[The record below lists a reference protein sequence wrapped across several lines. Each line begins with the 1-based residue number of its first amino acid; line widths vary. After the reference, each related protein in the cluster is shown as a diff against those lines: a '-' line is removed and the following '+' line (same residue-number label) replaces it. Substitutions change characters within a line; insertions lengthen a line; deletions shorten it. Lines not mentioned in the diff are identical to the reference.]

1 VEIRVPGD
9 KSISHRAL
17 LFGALA
23 RGGSRVRGILPGA
36 DPSATAEILRS
47 LGVPVPALPAGGEE
61 LRIPGVGLTGLRTPS
76 RVLDC
81 VNSGTT
87 ARLLLGIL
95 AGQPLEATLTGDE
108 SLRRRPMGRVVEPL
122 TVMGAQVKQVGSPA
136 GSMRLPLEIR
146 GGPLRPIQH
155 TSPVASAQV
164 KSALLLAGLVGG
176 VRVEF
181 FEPRRSRDHTER
193 LLASAGIP
201 LEEGPS
207 ANGGWRVLLSDPPG
221 SLPPFDLDVPGDP
234 SSAAFFL
241 VLALLLDMPLVIRGV
256 GVNPTRT
263 GILPVLERM
272 GAHIDVEGLVHAGGE
287 PVADLVVQRGS
298 LRATDI
304 GGEEIPAL
312 IDEIPILAILA
323 ARAQGITRITGAEE
337 LRVKESDRIRALV
350 ENLRAVGV
358 QVQELP
364 DGLEVTGTDAPLSGK
379 VRSHHDHRIAMAFGV
394 LGAPPGNTIQVE
406 GASVVD
412 VSFPGFWELLARVV
426 SEAPVPQAGRDD
438 DPPPAGPRV
447 GGSAPVSAPP
457 PEDSQGGPVIT
468 LDGPA
473 GSGKSTTAREV
484 ARRLGFRHLDSGSL
498 YRGITLALREA
509 GVPAEDWPGLTLEQ
523 LDAIPLHLVPI
534 PGGFELQLGG
544 RPLGDELRDPA
555 VTDLVP
561 TLAGLPAIRNWLLGT
576 QRSAARWGGLV
587 ADGRDMGTVV
597 FPDAAV
603 KVFLTAELEERA
615 RRRYLQEEGSEAGA
629 DQLES
634 EAMRLEA
641 RDRKDRERATS
652 PLRQAEGAL
661 VLDTTGLDFQEQ
673 VERVLTAVQGSGK
686 VTPSS

>member
-1 VEIRVPGD
+1 MEIRVPGD

-17 LFGALA
+17 LFCALA
-23 RGGSRVRGILPGA
+23 RGGSRVRGILPGE
-36 DPSATAEILRS
+36 DPAATAEILRA
-47 LGVPVPALPAGGEE
+47 LGVPVPALPSGGEE
-61 LRIPGVGLTGLRTPS
+61 MRIPGVGLRGLRTPS
-76 RVLDC
+76 RTLDC

-122 TVMGAQVKQVGSPA
+122 TAMGAQVKQVGTPS
-136 GSMRLPLEIR
+136 GSVRLPLEIR

-155 TSPVASAQV
+155 VSPVASAQV

-193 LLASAGIP
+193 LLTSAGIH
-201 LEEGPS
+201 LEEGPTDD
-207 ANGGWRVLLSDPPG
+207 GGWRVLLPGAPG

-241 VLALLLDMPLVIRGV
+241 VLALLLDVPLVIRGV
-256 GVNPTRT
+256 GVNPTRM

-272 GAHIDVEGLVHAGGE
+272 GARVDMEGVVLSGGE
-287 PVADLVVQRGS
+287 PVADLVVHRGN
-298 LRATDI
+298 LRATEI
-304 GGEEIPAL
+304 GGDEIPAL
-312 IDEIPILAILA
+312 IDEIPILAMLA
-323 ARAQGITRITGAEE
+323 ARAEGVTRITGAEE

-394 LGAPPGNTIQVE
+394 LGAPPGNSIQVE

-412 VSFPGFWELLARVV
+412 VSFPGFWELLSRVA
-426 SEAPVPQAGRDD
+426 SEAGPARGGRGEE
-438 DPPPAGPRV
+438 PPPAGPD
-447 GGSAPVSAPP
+447 GGRS
-457 PEDSQGGPVIT
+457 PEADVATPEPSGGGPIIT

-498 YRGITLALREA
+498 YRGITVALLEA
-509 GVPAEDWPGLTLEQ
+509 GVPAEDWPGLTLAQ

-534 PGGFELQLGG
+534 PEGFELQLGG
-544 RPLGDELRDPA
+544 RPLGEELRDSA

-561 TLAGLPAIRNWLLGT
+561 TLAGLPAVRNWLLGT

-597 FPDAAV
+597 FPQAAV
-603 KVFLTAELEERA
+603 KVFLTADLEERA
-615 RRRYLQEEGSEAGA
+615 RRRYLQEEGADAGA
-629 DQLES
+629 DELEG

-641 RDRKDRERATS
+641 RDRKDRERAAS

-661 VLDTTGLDFQEQ
+661 VLDTTGLDFEEQ
-673 VERVLTAVQGSGK
+673 VARVLSAVEASGK
-686 VTPSS
+686 VAPRS